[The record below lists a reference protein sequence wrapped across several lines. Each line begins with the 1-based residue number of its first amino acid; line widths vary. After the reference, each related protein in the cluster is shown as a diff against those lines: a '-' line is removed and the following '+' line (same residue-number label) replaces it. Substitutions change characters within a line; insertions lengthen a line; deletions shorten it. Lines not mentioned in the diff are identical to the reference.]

1 MTELPRT
8 RLGTSSALENSLA
21 AVLVSQGARSSQR
34 STILGQRTK
43 KHKSLRR
50 NLLISR
56 PEKSK
61 PEKGDIATVPQNDW
75 QGSMTTRMYEVS
87 TLKLE
92 RVLIKRKVEALK
104 DAFEK
109 QNAEVEDRTVV
120 RKGLSNIY
128 VSL

>member
-1 MTELPRT
+1 
-8 RLGTSSALENSLA
+8 
-21 AVLVSQGARSSQR
+21 
-34 STILGQRTK
+34 
-43 KHKSLRR
+43 
-50 NLLISR
+50 
-56 PEKSK
+56 
-61 PEKGDIATVPQNDW
+61 
-75 QGSMTTRMYEVS
+75 MTTRMYEVS

-120 RKGLSNIY
+120 RKGSSNIY